1 MSDFV
6 MGARLELTDDFSS
19 TMSSATRLMTEFK
32 SNLIDVEDAANSTS
46 QSISGITQETS
57 EMGKTLKEI
66 ASTNEGIK
74 ETSET
79 IKETVQPLESAIAST
94 NKWKSAIQ
102 SFNRGAE
109 TLKGVPGTLKQ
120 IASSK
125 LDGLENSFIQ
135 TRLQASLLVA
145 GIKKVATTKVDSAVA
160 SFKQFKE
167 TVSEGRT
174 GISGLTTSLKNVG
187 KISISSTVSGFKNLV
202 TQGKNFVGL
211 KISQIGQKISALG
224 GPAGIAKAAF
234 SAMAKGLKTVVSLSL
249 KGLVTGLTKVGSVAK
264 DAAAKIASGLGNAAV
279 TAVKG
284 LTTALGAAA
293 AAVGGIVTASIN
305 VGKSF
310 EAGMSSVASISGA
323 TGEDFEA
330 LKAKAK
336 EMGATTAF
344 SATEAA
350 SAMEYMAMAGWK
362 TEDMVSGI
370 DGIMNL
376 AAASGADLATTSD
389 IVTDALTA
397 FGMTA
402 AESSRFSDVMAA
414 ASSNANTNVE
424 LMGET
429 FKYVGAAA
437 GAMGYSIEDMA
448 VATGLMANAGIKGSQ
463 AGTALRSTI
472 TRMAKPTKESQAAMD
487 ALGIS
492 LTDSQGNM
500 KEFSEIMAEMRVG
513 MSSMTED
520 QKASYAAMLG
530 GQEAMSGLLAI
541 ANASDEDF
549 NKLTE
554 AINNSAGAAQE
565 MANIKLDNLEG
576 DITILKSGLE
586 GLGIEIYE
594 GINAPLR
601 EVTQLATEMV
611 GDLSKA
617 FSEGGFEGLVGEV
630 GTVLS
635 TIVTKVAEYA
645 PQVIDMGVSIVDSL
659 LTGIQNNA
667 PAIGQ
672 GAASTIAS
680 FVGGIVKLFPKL
692 ILTGITLLT
701 EFITGMVDQF
711 PEMLATGKSTVSEFV
726 TGLQDS
732 LPKLVAAGGE
742 LLGLLAQTL
751 ISELP
756 QMINSG
762 ASSISSFINGIAG
775 MLPSIINTAI
785 QLITTLVSGIA
796 ANLPQIITAAVNL
809 VLTLAQGIITMLP
822 TIVQSALQLVLSLV
836 QGLIAN
842 LPMIITAAVQ
852 LVTSLI
858 SGIVT
863 MLPEI
868 INAAIQLITSLV
880 QGLIEN
886 LPQIWTAAIEIV
898 FALISGLIQAI
909 PDLIM
914 ATPELVGAIINTI
927 METDWLEVGG
937 NIISG
942 IGNGLIEGV
951 KSIGSSIKDACSGI
965 KDSICD
971 FFGIHSPSR
980 LMNDMVGTNMALGIS
995 EGFQATLAASADTM
1009 ANAVPSDFST
1019 STTLAVNAD
1028 TSAIDA
1034 IGGTTSTVGFTSEDD
1049 IPTAIY
1055 GNTPVNAAGVTNNSQ
1070 TSKSQLHITIEKILL
1085 EGVGD
1090 KDPKELVN
1098 EIIAALYERLSGA
1111 DEVLSDGELGALL

>member
-1 MSDFV
+1 MSDFI
-6 MGARLELTDDFSS
+6 MGARLELTDDFST
-19 TMSSATRLMTEFK
+19 TMSAATTATQQFRNSLGNVDDISSAAATG
-32 SNLIDVEDAANSTS
+32 IDQVTQSINPMLDAMEEVASASEGIQEAADAVQDMVQPTAEAAANMNRWQAAMSS
-46 QSISGITQETS
+46 FDNGV
-57 EMGKTLKEI
+57 
-66 ASTNEGIK
+66 A
-74 ETSET
+74 T
-79 IKETVQPLESAIAST
+79 IRQLPS
-94 NKWKSAIQ
+94 
-102 SFNRGAE
+102 
-109 TLKGVPGTLKQ
+109 TLKQ
-120 IASSK
+120 IATTK
-125 LDGLENSFIQ
+125 LDGLKNSF
-135 TRLQASLLVA
+135 TGAKTKASELVTSVKTLA
-145 GIKKVATTKVDSAVA
+145 STKVSSLVS
-160 SFKQFKE
+160 SFNTFRS

-211 KISQIGQKISALG
+211 KISQMGQKISALG

-472 TRMAKPTKESQAAMD
+472 TRMAKPTKESQEAMD

-611 GDLSKA
+611 SDLSKA
-617 FSEGGFEGLVGEV
+617 FAEGGFEGLVGEV

-886 LPQIWTAAIEIV
+886 LPQIITAAIEIV

-914 ATPELVGAIINTI
+914 AIPELVGAIINTI

-942 IGNGLIEGV
+942 IGSGLIEGV

-995 EGFQATLAASADTM
+995 EGFQATMAASADTM

-1034 IGGTTSTVGFTSEDD
+1034 IGGTTSTVAFTSEDD
-1049 IPTAIY
+1049 IPTATY

>member
-1 MSDFV
+1 MSDFI
-6 MGARLELTDDFSS
+6 MGARLELTDDFST
-19 TMSSATRLMTEFK
+19 TMSAATTATQQFRNSLGNVDDISSAAATG
-32 SNLIDVEDAANSTS
+32 IDQVTQSINPMLDAMEEVASASEGIQEATDAVQDMVQPTAEAAANMNRWQAAMSS
-46 QSISGITQETS
+46 FDNGV
-57 EMGKTLKEI
+57 
-66 ASTNEGIK
+66 A
-74 ETSET
+74 T
-79 IKETVQPLESAIAST
+79 IRQLPS
-94 NKWKSAIQ
+94 
-102 SFNRGAE
+102 
-109 TLKGVPGTLKQ
+109 TLKQ
-120 IASSK
+120 IATTK
-125 LDGLENSFIQ
+125 LDGLKNSF
-135 TRLQASLLVA
+135 TSAKTKASELVTSVKTLA
-145 GIKKVATTKVDSAVA
+145 STKVSSLVS
-160 SFKQFKE
+160 SFNTFRS

-211 KISQIGQKISALG
+211 KISQMGQKISALG

-472 TRMAKPTKESQAAMD
+472 TRMAKPTKESQEAMD

-611 GDLSKA
+611 SDLSKA
-617 FSEGGFEGLVGEV
+617 FAEGGFEGLVGEV

-701 EFITGMVDQF
+701 EFITGMVEQF

-785 QLITTLVSGIA
+785 QLITTLVSGIV

-886 LPQIWTAAIEIV
+886 LPQILTAAIEIV
-898 FALISGLIQAI
+898 FALINGLIQAI

-914 ATPELVGAIINTI
+914 AVPQLISAIIDTI
-927 METDWLEVGG
+927 MGTDWLEVGG

-942 IGNGLIEGV
+942 IGSGLIEGV

-995 EGFQATLAASADTM
+995 EGFQATMAASADTM

-1034 IGGTTSTVGFTSEDD
+1034 IGGTTSTVAFTSEDD
-1049 IPTAIY
+1049 IPTATY

>member
-1 MSDFV
+1 MSDFI
-6 MGARLELTDDFSS
+6 MGARLELTDDFST
-19 TMSSATRLMTEFK
+19 TMSAATTATQQFRNSLGNVDDISSAAATG
-32 SNLIDVEDAANSTS
+32 IDQVTQSINPMLDAMEEVASASEGIQEAADAVQDMVQPTAEAAANMNRWQAAMSS
-46 QSISGITQETS
+46 FDNGV
-57 EMGKTLKEI
+57 
-66 ASTNEGIK
+66 A
-74 ETSET
+74 T
-79 IKETVQPLESAIAST
+79 IRQLPS
-94 NKWKSAIQ
+94 
-102 SFNRGAE
+102 
-109 TLKGVPGTLKQ
+109 TLKQ
-120 IASSK
+120 IATTK
-125 LDGLENSFIQ
+125 LDGLKNSF
-135 TRLQASLLVA
+135 TSAKTKASELVTSVKTLA
-145 GIKKVATTKVDSAVA
+145 STKVSSLVS
-160 SFKQFKE
+160 SFNTFRS

-211 KISQIGQKISALG
+211 KISQMGQKISALG

-472 TRMAKPTKESQAAMD
+472 TRMAKPTKESQEAMD

-611 GDLSKA
+611 SDLSKA
-617 FSEGGFEGLVGEV
+617 FAEGGFEGLVGEV

-701 EFITGMVDQF
+701 EFITGMVEQF

-886 LPQIWTAAIEIV
+886 LPQILTAAIEIV
-898 FALISGLIQAI
+898 FALINGLIQAI

-914 ATPELVGAIINTI
+914 AVPQLISAIIDTI
-927 METDWLEVGG
+927 MGTDWLEVGG

-942 IGNGLIEGV
+942 IGSGLIEGV

-995 EGFQATLAASADTM
+995 EGFQATMAASADTM

-1034 IGGTTSTVGFTSEDD
+1034 IGGTTSTVAFTSEDD
-1049 IPTAIY
+1049 IPTATY